1 MIENTLIILSILF
14 ILYYCYNNV
23 EDFTNLNPYRS
34 TRKNR
39 DIEKKI
45 EIHHSSVLEIGN
57 DEDDNKIFQFKGKMF
72 KMNEDNVLEVNEPK
86 KINYKQVPVKLPVI
100 ITPESIKSQIPLKF
114 NDYIFTGLLNNAYY
128 KQYYILYEK
137 EYVEDPD
144 MKNFKEKL
152 YNYILAK
159 KENNNLKIIHNI
171 PPRNRVKPGDN
182 IYFSY
187 GNFQLGPLVFI

>member
-1 MIENTLIILSILF
+1 MIEKPLIILSILL
-14 ILYYCYNNV
+14 ILYYCSNNI
-23 EDFTNLNPYRS
+23 ENFSINPYRGS
-34 TRKNR
+34 RRNK

-57 DEDDNKIFQFKGKMF
+57 DEDNNKIFQFKGKMF
-72 KMNEDNVLEVNEPK
+72 KMNEDNVLEASEPK
-86 KINYKQVPVKLPVI
+86 KINYKQIPLKLPVI
-100 ITPESIKSQIPLKF
+100 ITPDSIKSQFPLKF
-114 NDYIFTGLLNNAYY
+114 NDHIFTGLLTNFYY

-137 EYVEDPD
+137 EYVEEPD
-144 MKNFKEKL
+144 MKNFREKL

-171 PPRNRVKPGDN
+171 PPRSRVKPGDN

-187 GNFQLGPLVFI
+187 GNFQLGPLMFI

>member
-1 MIENTLIILSILF
+1 MIEKTLIILFILF
-14 ILYYCYNNV
+14 ILYYCSNNV
-23 EDFTNLNPYRS
+23 ENFTNLNPYRS
-34 TRKNR
+34 NRKNR
-39 DIEKKI
+39 DVEKPV

-57 DEDDNKIFQFKGKMF
+57 DEDNNKIFQFKGKMF

-86 KINYKQVPVKLPVI
+86 KINYKQIPLKLPVI
-100 ITPESIKSQIPLKF
+100 ITPNSIKSQIPLKF
-114 NDYIFTGLLNNAYY
+114 NEYTFTGLLNNQYY

-137 EYVEDPD
+137 EYKEEPD
-144 MKNFKEKL
+144 MKNFKDKL

-159 KENNNLKIIHNI
+159 KENNELKIIHNI

-187 GNFQLGPLVFI
+187 GNLQLGPLVFV